1 MAVDDGTYVVRNV
14 ANTSLCI
21 NSCGA
26 TDGNGANV
34 WLFTF
39 DETDASYVTVWTRSD
54 GSRQM
59 MFPATGKCIDISNN
73 TVAQGANVKQYSDN
87 DTPAQRWTITQV
99 PGKTVSYDGV
109 TYGVHKIYATETVG
123 EGTEYLL
130 EAEGTGTP
138 SSGTNLCIAVDET
151 TSTDQMWFF
160 VPANPVPTGTY
171 RIHPAVDTSLVLDVA
186 GGSTG
191 IGTRILIFGRNDGN
205 HQCWWLQE
213 AEETGRSK
221 LSACHGIFSTDGR
234 VLATYDTNSASVGQM
249 VCIDGDWGGTDQRW
263 VLTPHGT
270 SRYNGNTVPTY
281 IVRNF
286 ASEGGSKVLD
296 VTGGSS
302 TVGTWLQL
310 WEQNLS
316 DAQRFYFEPWSMTSD
331 DLPSP
336 ADLALSKSASGANA
350 ARELAANG
358 TTTWHPAWRCTG
370 TTYKGRYRYRMRKVG
385 KSIDS
390 WGVWRS
396 MADGSPANDG
406 LGTTFRPNVT
416 VSETPVKVS
425 TAITL
430 PEVDNATYDYGE
442 VQFELSRYESDY
454 RGRTGLCAHG
464 ATANATVRLAW
475 EPTVTVTEVA
485 WSPDGLRVGYASDYL
500 RGGNTVTVYGGIL
513 SRSHTQTGM
522 ASTGTVVVPPEKLRR
537 VPSEG
542 ESVTLGLIL
551 RTDVWT
557 KDGSYTAEVAWDAS
571 HGLTVTPEYTDT
583 DRGTKLVTVPRTSSD
598 TCWLVWDGQTDGCE
612 EVSSTSTTR
621 TFEVVYPFGADYNVF
636 VLSTSGSSWGTSGD
650 SMPAVPGDGFWWNWY
665 SSDGPGC
672 ARIRLGIGSVPTS
685 ADKREYSSTSYVTV
699 GRAHP
704 AVRFGTS
711 SSVDRS
717 VSGGITS
724 GLPTDVPHATREDLF
739 ALNDA
744 HHAIFRDP
752 LGGRYRVAVTG
763 VDIPIE
769 RERYA
774 SVAVSQVEETL

>member
-14 ANTSLCI
+14 ANTSLCV

-34 WLFTF
+34 WLYTF

-59 MFPATGKCIDISNN
+59 MFPATGKCIDIANN
-73 TVAQGANVKQYSDN
+73 TVAQGANVQQYSDN

-99 PGKTVSYDGV
+99 SGKTVSYDGV
-109 TYGVHKIYATETVG
+109 TYDVHKIYATETVG
-123 EGTEYLL
+123 EDTEYLL
-130 EAEGTGTP
+130 EVEGTGTP

-191 IGTRILIFGRNDGN
+191 IGTRILIYGQNYN
-205 HQCWWLQE
+205 NNQCWWLQE

-221 LSACHGIFSTDGR
+221 ISACHGIFSTDGR
-234 VLATYDTNSASVGQM
+234 VLATYDTNAATSGQM
-249 VCIDGDWGGTDQRW
+249 VCIDGDRGDTDQRW

-270 SRYNGNTVPTY
+270 SRYNGSTVPTY
-281 IVRNF
+281 MVRNY
-286 ASEGGSKVLD
+286 AAQGTSEVLD

-316 DAQRFYFEPWSMTSD
+316 DAQRFYFEPWSMSSD
-331 DLPSP
+331 DLPVP
-336 ADLALSKSASGANA
+336 AGLALSKSASGANA

-358 TTTWHPAWRCTG
+358 TTTWHPVWRCTG

-425 TAITL
+425 PSITL

-475 EPTVTVTEVA
+475 DPDVSVTEVA
-485 WSPDGLRVGYASDYL
+485 WSPDGLRVGYSSDYL
-500 RGGNTVTVYGGIL
+500 RGGNTVTVSGGVM
-513 SRSHTQTGM
+513 SEPYTVTGVPR
-522 ASTGTVVVPPEKLRR
+522 AGTVVVPPEYMRR

-542 ESVTLGLIL
+542 EQVTLTLTME
-551 RTDVWT
+551 TDAWST
-557 KDGSYTAEVAWDAS
+557 TGSHAVDVAWDAS
-571 HGLTVTPEYTDT
+571 HGLSVVPEYADS

-598 TCWLVWDGQTDGCE
+598 ICWLVWDGQTERCE
-612 EVSSTSTTR
+612 EVSSTPATR
-621 TFEVVYPFGADYNVF
+621 TFEVVHPFATAYDVF
-636 VLSTSGSSWGTSGD
+636 VLSTSGSSWGASGD
-650 SMPAVPGDGFWWNWY
+650 SMPAVPGDGFWWNWH

-672 ARIRLGIGSVPTS
+672 ARVRVGLSSTPSGE
-685 ADKREYSSTSYVTV
+685 DKHEYSSTSFVTV
-699 GRAHP
+699 GREHP
-704 AVRFGTS
+704 AVRFGDS
-711 SSVDRS
+711 STVDRS
-717 VSGGITS
+717 VSGAVTS
-724 GLPTDVPHATREDLF
+724 GLGGDTPYATRTDLL
-739 ALNDA
+739 ALGDA

-763 VDIPIE
+763 VDMPMAHS
-769 RERYA
+769 YY
-774 SVAVSQVEETL
+774 STVAVTQTEETP